1 MMDAFDS
8 WEESNGYIAEDAARL
23 RRAWNA
29 GELHAQ
35 DRIDALTE
43 ERNSLQSKLTESALQ
58 VLAHST
64 QAHEHWEDAQRYQF
78 LRNQPRRKNYY
89 TEEANWSVAR
99 EQHGM
104 WQVFR
109 GEDLDAA
116 IDAARLTTP
125 TLDRRTT

>member
-89 TEEANWSVAR
+89 TEEANLRAMCQR
-99 EQHGM
+99 CHLTYDADHH
-104 WQVFR
+104 R
-109 GEDLDAA
+109 HTAYATRKAAANTADLFA
-116 IDAARLTTP
+116 
-125 TLDRRTT
+125 